1 MTDKIK
7 LPDSISSIINGPS
20 DGTDKK
26 LALLEQLAALAEEQ
40 ATLADTGLSKEE
52 NSAGFDRLSEVRR
65 LCIEQIDIID
75 GQLTDQA
82 YSPEKV
88 AVLQTILA
96 RIQEL
101 DKKSSDIIGKE
112 TANIKKRLQDLA
124 NNKKNMLTYHTNILA
139 RKSMI
144 IDKSR

>member
-1 MTDKIK
+1 MTDKIE
-7 LPDSISSIINGPS
+7 LPDSISSIINEPS

-26 LALLEQLAALAEEQ
+26 LALLEQLATLAEEQ
-40 ATLADTGLSKEE
+40 AALAAADLNKEE
-52 NSAGFDRLSEVRR
+52 NSAGFDRLSEMRR
-65 LCIEQIDIID
+65 LYIEQIDIID
-75 GQLTDQA
+75 EQLTGQA

-88 AVLQTILA
+88 AALQTILT
-96 RIQEL
+96 RIQAF
-101 DKKSSDIIGKE
+101 DQKTADIIGKE
-112 TANIKKRLQDLA
+112 TADIKNQLQDLA

>member
-1 MTDKIK
+1 MTDKIE
-7 LPDSISSIINGPS
+7 LPDSISSIINEPS

-26 LALLEQLAALAEEQ
+26 LALLEQLATLAEEQ
-40 ATLADTGLSKEE
+40 AALAAADLNKEE
-52 NSAGFDRLSEVRR
+52 NSAGFDRLSEMRR

-75 GQLTDQA
+75 EQLTGQA

-88 AVLQTILA
+88 AVLQTILT
-96 RIQEL
+96 RIQAF
-101 DKKSSDIIGKE
+101 DQKTADIIGKE
-112 TANIKKRLQDLA
+112 TADIKNQLQDLA